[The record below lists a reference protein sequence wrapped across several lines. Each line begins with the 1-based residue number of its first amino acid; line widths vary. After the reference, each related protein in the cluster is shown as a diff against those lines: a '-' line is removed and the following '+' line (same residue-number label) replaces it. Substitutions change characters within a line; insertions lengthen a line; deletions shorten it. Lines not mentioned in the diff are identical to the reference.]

1 MISRQSLANSCRTAF
16 QAITEGM
23 CELGTTI
30 LHFAFSN
37 CFFNFNLEE
46 KNKTII
52 TRKPISLI
60 A

>member
-23 CELGTTI
+23 CELGTTTI

-46 KNKTII
+46 KTII

>member
-23 CELGTTI
+23 CELGTTTI

-46 KNKTII
+46 KTKQ
-52 TRKPISLI
+52 
-60 A
+60 